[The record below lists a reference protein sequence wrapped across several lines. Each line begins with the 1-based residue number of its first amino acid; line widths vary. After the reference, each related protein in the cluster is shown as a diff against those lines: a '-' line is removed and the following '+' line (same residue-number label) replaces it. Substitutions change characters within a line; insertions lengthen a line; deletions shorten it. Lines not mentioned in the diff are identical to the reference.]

1 MKFVCAE
8 AVRAKVLTAS
18 AILIKNEGREFS
30 MNITKGTILRT
41 VFLGVTLA
49 LTDVFFIAMLVVL
62 LKLGFIETA
71 GAAGYATTLV
81 AANISAATAWWK
93 NNSFT
98 QKALE
103 GDAVIAAMKE
113 CDEQG
118 ASEEENDIDDP
129 GDDEQ
134 VEH

>member
-62 LKLGFIETA
+62 LKLGFIEAA

-113 CDEQG
+113 YDEQG
-118 ASEEENDIDDP
+118 APDIEDP
-129 GDDEQ
+129 SDDEQ

>member
-30 MNITKGTILRT
+30 TNITKGTILRT

-113 CDEQG
+113 YDEQG
-118 ASEEENDIDDP
+118 ASEEENIYDP
-129 GDDEQ
+129 LDDEL

>member
-18 AILIKNEGREFS
+18 AILIKNEGRKFS

-62 LKLGFIETA
+62 LKLGFIEAA

-113 CDEQG
+113 YDEQG
-118 ASEEENDIDDP
+118 APDIEDP
-129 GDDEQ
+129 SDDEQ

>member
-1 MKFVCAE
+1 MASLLTS
-8 AVRAKVLTAS
+8 VLIS
-18 AILIKNEGREFS
+18 SSF
-30 MNITKGTILRT
+30 
-41 VFLGVTLA
+41 FLGVTLA

-62 LKLGFIETA
+62 IKLGFIETA

-113 CDEQG
+113 YDEQG
-118 ASEEENDIDDP
+118 ASEEENIDDP
-129 GDDEQ
+129 LDDEQ

>member
-1 MKFVCAE
+1 MH
-8 AVRAKVLTAS
+8 
-18 AILIKNEGREFS
+18 
-30 MNITKGTILRT
+30 ITKGTILRT
-41 VFLGVTLA
+41 VFLGVSLA

-113 CDEQG
+113 YDEQG
-118 ASEEENDIDDP
+118 ASEEEDIDDP
-129 GDDEQ
+129 RDDEQ

>member
-18 AILIKNEGREFS
+18 AIFEKNEGREFS

-71 GAAGYATTLV
+71 GAAGYVTTLV

-118 ASEEENDIDDP
+118 ASEEENIDDP
-129 GDDEQ
+129 LDDEQ

>member
-8 AVRAKVLTAS
+8 AVRAKALAVS

-103 GDAVIAAMKE
+103 GDAVIAAIKE
-113 CDEQG
+113 YDEQG
-118 ASEEENDIDDP
+118 APEDENIDDP
-129 GDDEQ
+129 SDDEL

>member
-81 AANISAATAWWK
+81 AANIRAATAWWK

-113 CDEQG
+113 YDEQG
-118 ASEEENDIDDP
+118 ASEDENIDDP
-129 GDDEQ
+129 RDDEQ

>member
-8 AVRAKVLTAS
+8 AVRAKALAVS

-113 CDEQG
+113 YDEQG
-118 ASEEENDIDDP
+118 ASEEENIDDP
-129 GDDEQ
+129 SDDEQ

>member
-8 AVRAKVLTAS
+8 AVRAKALAVS

-113 CDEQG
+113 YDEQG
-118 ASEEENDIDDP
+118 ASEEEDIDDP
-129 GDDEQ
+129 RDDEQ

>member
-49 LTDVFFIAMLVVL
+49 LTDVFFIA
-62 LKLGFIETA
+62 TA
-71 GAAGYATTLV
+71 GAAGYVATLV

-113 CDEQG
+113 YDEQG
-118 ASEEENDIDDP
+118 ASEEENIDDP
-129 GDDEQ
+129 RDDEQ

>member
-1 MKFVCAE
+1 
-8 AVRAKVLTAS
+8 
-18 AILIKNEGREFS
+18 

-103 GDAVIAAMKE
+103 GDAVIAAIKE
-113 CDEQG
+113 YDEQG
-118 ASEEENDIDDP
+118 ASEDENIDDP
-129 GDDEQ
+129 RDDEQ

>member
-8 AVRAKVLTAS
+8 AVRAKALAVS

-113 CDEQG
+113 YDEQG
-118 ASEEENDIDDP
+118 APDIEDP
-129 GDDEQ
+129 SDDEQ

>member
-41 VFLGVTLA
+41 AFLGVTLA

-93 NNSFT
+93 NSFT
-98 QKALE
+98 KKALE

-113 CDEQG
+113 YDEQG
-118 ASEEENDIDDP
+118 ASEDENDIDDP
-129 GDDEQ
+129 LDDEQ

>member
-62 LKLGFIETA
+62 LKLGFIETV

-113 CDEQG
+113 YDEQG
-118 ASEEENDIDDP
+118 ASEEENIDDP
-129 GDDEQ
+129 LDDEQ

>member
-62 LKLGFIETA
+62 LKLGFIEAA

-113 CDEQG
+113 VDEEG
-118 ASEEENDIDDP
+118 AEEDVSDTE
-129 GDDEQ
+129 E
-134 VEH
+134 

>member
-49 LTDVFFIAMLVVL
+49 LTDVFFIAMLVVF

-113 CDEQG
+113 YDEQG
-118 ASEEENDIDDP
+118 ASEDENIDDP
-129 GDDEQ
+129 SDDEQ